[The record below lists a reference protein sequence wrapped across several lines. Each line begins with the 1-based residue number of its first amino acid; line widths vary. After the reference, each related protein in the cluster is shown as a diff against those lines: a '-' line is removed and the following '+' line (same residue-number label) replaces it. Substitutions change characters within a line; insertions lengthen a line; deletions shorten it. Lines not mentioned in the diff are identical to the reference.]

1 MKDNPF
7 RILRI
12 INQYSNLKGKY
23 EEIQKDEVR
32 RQQSYFFAVTS
43 IIQSLLAVGVGIA
56 GAWMLTLTAESLLF
70 IFTIVIGIALMLG
83 ALGLF
88 IWALIRIIFQFKLN
102 QKWWSWLSLLFFLAS
117 LAGILFGCFYFLN
130 L

>member
-12 INQYSNLKGKY
+12 INQYSNLKRKY

-56 GAWMLTLTAESLLF
+56 GAWMLTLTAESQLF